1 MQTQTT
7 TTVKARIDKDTK
19 KRAAEVLA
27 EMGLSLSEAIR
38 LMMAQVA
45 AERCLPFALKQPNA
59 TTRRAMEEL
68 EAGGGSEAC
77 TVHELMV
84 ALHEDD

>member
-7 TTVKARIDKDTK
+7 TTVKARIDKNTK